1 MLYFM
6 PVTNKAYRFRAYP
19 DDQQANLLNQTFGC
33 ARFVW
38 NLMLHDLK
46 TSYNKTKKFSY
57 PTPAH
62 YKEEYPFLKDVD
74 SVALCNVQQNIR
86 TALSRFLKD
95 RKLPKKKRKSGFPK
109 FKRKHKTKKSYTTNP
124 TGTGRQVRIQ
134 DGKLRLPKVGLLDV
148 VLHRRVDGKI
158 KSATITQE
166 PTGKYFVSILTEQA
180 DLPKQEIDET
190 NVVGLDFS
198 FHDLIV
204 THKGAKAK
212 HLEWIRQQEKKL
224 SRAQRIL
231 SRRTRG
237 SKGYEKQKIKVAL
250 IHEKTR
256 NKRTN
261 LLRLICCKLFKRYDV
276 IVVEDIDLVSMMKR
290 GKIRR
295 YGKSIGRLGFGEL
308 RTMLKTLAEQLGKLF
323 VKVSKWFPSSQ
334 LCSVCGYRN
343 KNTKDLS
350 IRKWTCPECGAQHDR
365 DQNAAQNLVNL
376 YLFCKSTGATPG
388 SYAEGEVAST
398 FRLWLKRKHL
408 RRTRKSYVT
417 GSRKPLPLGRGS

>member
-1 MLYFM
+1 M
-6 PVTNKAYRFRAYP
+6 PVMFKAYRFRAYP
-19 DDQQANLLNQTFGC
+19 DDQQVSLLAQTFGC

-62 YKEEYPFLKDVD
+62 YKDEYPFLSDVD
-74 SVALCNVQQNIR
+74 SMALCNVQQNLK
-86 TALSRFLKD
+86 TSLSRFLKD
-95 RKLPKKKRKSGFPK
+95 RKLPKKKRKTRFPK
-109 FKRKHKTKKSYTTNP
+109 FKSKHKTKKSYTTSC
-124 TGTGRQVRIQ
+124 TGPGLNIRIEQ
-134 DGKLRLPKVGLLDV
+134 GKLRLPKVGLLDV
-148 VLHRRVDGKI
+148 VLHRRVEGKI

-166 PTGKYFVSILTEQA
+166 PTGKYFVSILTEQP
-180 DLPKQEIDET
+180 DPILDEIDET

-204 THKGAKAK
+204 TSDGARAK

-224 SRAQRIL
+224 ARAQRIL
-231 SRRTRG
+231 SRRKIG
-237 SKGYEKQKIKVAL
+237 SRGYEKQKIKVAL

-256 NKRTN
+256 NKRNN

-290 GKIRR
+290 GKRRR

-308 RTMLKTLAEQLGKLF
+308 RTMLKIRAEQQGKLF

-334 LCSVCGYRN
+334 LCSVCGHRN

-350 IRKWTCPECGAQHDR
+350 IRQWTCPECGARHDR

-376 YLFCKSTGATPG
+376 YLFCKSTGAAPG
-388 SYAEGEVAST
+388 SYAEGEVASA
-398 FRLWLKRKHL
+398 FSLWVKRKHL
-408 RRTRKSYVT
+408 RRTRKNCRT
-417 GSRKPLPLGRGS
+417 GSYKPLALARGS

>member
-1 MLYFM
+1 
-6 PVTNKAYRFRAYP
+6 
-19 DDQQANLLNQTFGC
+19 
-33 ARFVW
+33 
-38 NLMLHDLK
+38 MLHDLK

-62 YKEEYPFLKDVD
+62 YKDEYPFLKDID
-74 SVALCNVQQNIR
+74 SMALCNVQMNLKQ
-86 TALSRFLKD
+86 ALSRFLKD
-95 RKLPKKKRKSGFPK
+95 RKLSKKRKTRFPK
-109 FKRKHKTKKSYTTNP
+109 FKSKHKTKKSYTTSCIN
-124 TGTGRQVRIQ
+124 QNIRIEN
-134 DGKLRLPKVGLLDV
+134 GKLRLPKVGLLDV
-148 VLHRRVDGKI
+148 VLHRRVEGKI
-158 KSATITQE
+158 KHVTITQE
-166 PTGKYFVSILTEQA
+166 PTGKYFVSILTEQD
-180 DLPKQEIDET
+180 DLPKQEIDSN

-212 HLEWIRQQEKKL
+212 HLEWIRRQEKKTA
-224 SRAQRIL
+224 RAQRIL

-256 NKRTN
+256 NKRLN
-261 LLRLICCKLFKRYDV
+261 LLRLICCRLLARYDV
-276 IVVEDIDLVSMMKR
+276 IVVEDIDLTGMMKR
-290 GKIRR
+290 GKRRR

-308 RTMLKTLAEQLGKLF
+308 RTMLMLRAEQLGKLF

-334 LCSVCGYRN
+334 LCSCCGYRN

-350 IRKWTCPECGAQHDR
+350 IRKWTCPECGTQHDR

-388 SYAEGEVAST
+388 SYAEGEVASA

-408 RRTRKSYVT
+408 RRTRKNRGT
-417 GSRKPLPLGRGS
+417 GSHKPLALARGS